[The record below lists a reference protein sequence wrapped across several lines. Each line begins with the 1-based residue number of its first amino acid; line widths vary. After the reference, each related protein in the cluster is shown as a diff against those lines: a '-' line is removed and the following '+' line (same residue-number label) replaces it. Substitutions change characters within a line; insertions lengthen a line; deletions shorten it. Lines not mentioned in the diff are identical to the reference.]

1 MVWFGLPY
9 SLENYQQ
16 SIARLHR
23 QGQEH
28 PVIVHHIICEG
39 TLDEKVLKVLQ
50 SKNATQKSLLDALKR
65 YIKHDD

>member
-1 MVWFGLPY
+1 MVWFGLPW

-28 PVIVHHIICEG
+28 PVICHHIICEG
-39 TLDEKVLKVLQ
+39 TIDEKVLTALQ
-50 SKNATQKSLLDALKR
+50 NKDSTQQSLLNALKG
-65 YIKHDD
+65 YLQNG